1 MFNKRLFIFILSAFF
16 AVTAC
21 SQPENSIIPNSELNT
36 MPDSVSYALGFQNGK
51 QLSTQGF
58 PDVDIEIFLSGFQ
71 DGLEG
76 EDSKLNEANLQL
88 LFQRF
93 GDYLLDKIKLENDE
107 EARIFFEENRTKEG
121 VIETPSGLQYKV
133 LREGTGIQPTS
144 QDTVVVHYEGT
155 LIDGTVFDSSYDGG
169 QPAEFVLGA
178 VIPGWIEGVGLM
190 SEGASYMLYIP
201 TELAYRDNPRPG
213 GAIKPNDAIIFKVE
227 LLEVRQ
233 R

>member
-1 MFNKRLFIFILSAFF
+1 MYHKRLFTSTLLTLLLISAC
-16 AVTAC
+16 TE
-21 SQPENSIIPNSELNT
+21 QENVVIPNSEFNT
-36 MPDSVSYALGFQNGK
+36 MPDSVSYALGYQNGK

-58 PDVDIEIFLSGFQ
+58 ADADVENFLAGLQ
-71 DGLEG
+71 DGLGAE
-76 EDSKLNEANLQL
+76 ESKLADVNLQS
-88 LFQRF
+88 LFNRF
-93 GDYLLDKIKLENDE
+93 GTYLFDKIKLENDE

-133 LREGTGIQPTS
+133 LEEGTGITPTS
-144 QDTVVVHYEGT
+144 QDTVIVHYEGT
-155 LIDGTVFDSSYDGG
+155 LIDGTVFDSSFDGE
-169 QPAEFVLGA
+169 PAEFVLGA

-213 GAIKPNDAIIFKVE
+213 SAIQPNDAIIFRVE
-227 LLEVRQ
+227 LIEVKQ